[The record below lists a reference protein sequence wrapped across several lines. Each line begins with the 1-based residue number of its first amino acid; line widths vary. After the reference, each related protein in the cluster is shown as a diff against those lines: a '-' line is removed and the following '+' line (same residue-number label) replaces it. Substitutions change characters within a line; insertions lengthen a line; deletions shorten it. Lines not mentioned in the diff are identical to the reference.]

1 MKKYGTMKQLDKKD
15 PFFDI
20 DTYIN
25 SLEKTIEQQKYMIE
39 SLKNEIRTQRKEI
52 GSLREEQRLLLDQD
66 KPPMFDHNLWIENG
80 EDNER

>member
-1 MKKYGTMKQLDKKD
+1 MKQTDKSN

-25 SLEKTIEQQKYMIE
+25 SLEKTIEQQKYTIE
-39 SLKNEIRTQRKEI
+39 SLKNEIINQRKEI
-52 GSLREEQRLLLDQD
+52 GSLREERRRLLDQD

-80 EDNER
+80 DDNER

>member
-1 MKKYGTMKQLDKKD
+1 MNQVDKSN

-25 SLEKTIEQQKYMIE
+25 RLEKTIEQQNYTIE

-52 GSLREEQRLLLDQD
+52 AALREQSAYLLDND
-66 KPPMFDHNLWIENG
+66 KPPHFNSITLDEHLK
-80 EDNER
+80 

>member
-1 MKKYGTMKQLDKKD
+1 MKQLKKKD
-15 PFFDI
+15 PLFDI

-25 SLEKTIEQQKYMIE
+25 SLEKTIEHQKYTIE

-52 GSLREEQRLLLDQD
+52 GSLREERKLLLDSD

>member
-1 MKKYGTMKQLDKKD
+1 MNQANKSD

-25 SLEKTIEQQKYMIE
+25 GLEKTIEQQKYTIE

-52 GSLREEQRLLLDQD
+52 AALREQSAYLLDND
-66 KPPMFDHNLWIENG
+66 KPPNFNSITLDEHIK
-80 EDNER
+80 

>member
-1 MKKYGTMKQLDKKD
+1 MNQVDKSN

-39 SLKNEIRTQRKEI
+39 SLKSEIRTQRKEI
-52 GSLREEQRLLLDQD
+52 GSLREEQRLILNQD
-66 KPPMFDHNLWIENG
+66 KPPMFDPNLWIKNG
-80 EDNER
+80 DDNER

>member
-1 MKKYGTMKQLDKKD
+1 MNQSDKSN

-25 SLEKTIEQQKYMIE
+25 GLEKTIEQQRYTIE

-52 GSLREEQRLLLDQD
+52 AALREQSSYLLDKD
-66 KPPMFDHNLWIENG
+66 KPPHFNSITLD
-80 EDNER
+80 

>member
-1 MKKYGTMKQLDKKD
+1 MNQANKSN

-25 SLEKTIEQQKYMIE
+25 GLEKTIQQQNYTIE

-52 GSLREEQRLLLDQD
+52 GSLREEQRLLLNQD
-66 KPPMFDHNLWIENG
+66 KPPMFDPNLWIENG
-80 EDNER
+80 DDNER

>member
-1 MKKYGTMKQLDKKD
+1 MKQAGKSN

-25 SLEKTIEQQKYMIE
+25 KLEKTIEQQNYTID
-39 SLKNEIRTQRKEI
+39 SLKNEIRIQRKEI
-52 GSLREEQRLLLDQD
+52 GSLREERRLLLDQD

-80 EDNER
+80 EDNEK

>member
-1 MKKYGTMKQLDKKD
+1 MKQLDKKD

-25 SLEKTIEQQKYMIE
+25 RLEKTIEQQNYTID

-52 GSLREEQRLLLDQD
+52 GSLREERRLLLDQD

-80 EDNER
+80 DNNER

>member
-1 MKKYGTMKQLDKKD
+1 MNQSDKSN

-25 SLEKTIEQQKYMIE
+25 GLEKRIEHQKNIIE
-39 SLKNEIRTQRKEI
+39 SLKTEIRTQRKEI
-52 GSLREEQRLLLDQD
+52 GSLRQERRLLLNQD

-80 EDNER
+80 DNNER

>member
-1 MKKYGTMKQLDKKD
+1 MNQTDKLN

-25 SLEKTIEQQKYMIE
+25 KLEKTIEQQKYTID

-52 GSLREEQRLLLDQD
+52 GSLREEHRLLLNQD

-80 EDNER
+80 EDNEK

>member
-1 MKKYGTMKQLDKKD
+1 MKQLEKKD
-15 PFFDI
+15 PLFDV
-20 DTYIN
+20 DNYIN

-52 GSLREEQRLLLDQD
+52 GSLREERRLLLDQD

>member
-1 MKKYGTMKQLDKKD
+1 MKQADKAD

-25 SLEKTIEQQKYMIE
+25 RLEKTIEQQNYTID
-39 SLKNEIRTQRKEI
+39 SLKNEIRIQRKEI
-52 GSLREEQRLLLDQD
+52 GSLREERRLLLDQD

-80 EDNER
+80 EDNEK

>member
-1 MKKYGTMKQLDKKD
+1 MKQLDKKD

-52 GSLREEQRLLLDQD
+52 GALREQSAYLLDKD
-66 KPPMFDHNLWIENG
+66 KPPHFNSITLDEHIK
-80 EDNER
+80 

>member
-1 MKKYGTMKQLDKKD
+1 MKQLDKKD

-25 SLEKTIEQQKYMIE
+25 RLEKTIEQQTYTID
-39 SLKNEIRTQRKEI
+39 SLKSEIRTQRKEI
-52 GSLREEQRLLLDQD
+52 GSLREERRLLLDQD

-80 EDNER
+80 DINER